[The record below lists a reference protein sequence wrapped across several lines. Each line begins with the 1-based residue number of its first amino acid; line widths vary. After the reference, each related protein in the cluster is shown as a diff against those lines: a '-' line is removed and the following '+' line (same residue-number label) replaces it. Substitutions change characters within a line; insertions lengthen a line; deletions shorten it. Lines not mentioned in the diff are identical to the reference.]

1 MDRDR
6 DTVFMRRCLQ
16 LASLGRGH
24 VSPNPMVGAVVVCDG
39 KIIGEGYHRGYG
51 LPHAEV
57 NAIAAVGDETLLPQ
71 STLYVSLEPCS
82 HYGKT
87 PPCAELIVNK
97 HIPRV
102 VVGCLDPFPAVS
114 GRGVARLREAG
125 VTVVTGV
132 LEEECRTLNRTFMT
146 AQTKH
151 RPFVTLKWAQS
162 ADGYID
168 SSREPGEPAAR
179 ISDAVSSVWVH
190 RLRAE
195 SDAILVGT
203 DTAIAD
209 DPSLT
214 TRLWYGRS
222 PLRIVL
228 DRQGRIPVTA
238 RLFTDGQPTL
248 LVTGEE
254 GAGRALPQPVEQ
266 VILPFDEAFIP
277 ALLGELHARRIQHLL
292 VEGGARL
299 LQSFIDS
306 GYWDEARVETGGLS
320 LSSGV
325 AAPQHDKLPAYT
337 EYGGRSRIDW
347 YENR

>member
-1 MDRDR
+1 MDRDI
-6 DTVFMRRCLQ
+6 DAVFMRRCLQ

-39 KIIGEGYHRGYG
+39 KIIGEGYHREYG
-51 LPHAEV
+51 QPHAEV
-57 NAIAAVGDETLLPQ
+57 NAIAAVDDETLLPK

-97 HIPRV
+97 QIPKV

-114 GRGVARLREAG
+114 GRGVTRLRDAG
-125 VTVVTGV
+125 IAVVTGV
-132 LEEECRTLNRTFMT
+132 LEEECRSLNRTFMM
-146 AQTKH
+146 AQTEH

-168 SSREPGEPAAR
+168 RLRDPSEPAAR

-195 SDAILVGT
+195 VDAVLVGT
-203 DTAIAD
+203 DTVIAD
-209 DPSLT
+209 NPSLT
-214 TRLWYGRS
+214 TRFWYGRS
-222 PLRIVL
+222 PRRIVL
-228 DRQGRIPVTA
+228 DRQGRIPASA
-238 RLFTDGQPTL
+238 RVYTDGLPTL
-248 LVTGEE
+248 VVVSE
-254 GAGRALPQPVEQ
+254 GACRTPLPQGVERL
-266 VILPFDEAFIP
+266 VLPFDDMFIP
-277 ALLGELHARRIQHLL
+277 NLLGELHARHIQHLL

-299 LQSFIDS
+299 LQSFIDKDC
-306 GYWDEARVETGGLS
+306 WDEARVETGRML
-320 LSSGV
+320 LASGV
-325 AAPQHDKLPAYT
+325 VAPRHDRLPSCT
-337 EYGGRSRIDW
+337 EYIGASRIDW